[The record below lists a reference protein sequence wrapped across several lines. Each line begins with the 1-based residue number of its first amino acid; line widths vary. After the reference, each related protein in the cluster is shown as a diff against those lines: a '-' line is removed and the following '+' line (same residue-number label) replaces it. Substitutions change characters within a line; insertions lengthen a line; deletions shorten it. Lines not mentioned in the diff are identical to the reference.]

1 MAALICE
8 PLFPVL
14 QACRFVLPV
23 LVKIPTVAIEVFKY
37 HNQPILFLSGFLTKR
52 HTFRFHGLVVV
63 PEIITLQEQEHSAAA
78 LITNKAFLT
87 VTFIQHA
94 YRYRTQA
101 LLNRQ
106 EMCFWL

>member
-14 QACRFVLPV
+14 QACRFGLPV
-23 LVKIPTVAIEVFKY
+23 LVKIPTVAIEVFKN

-52 HTFRFHGLVVV
+52 HIFRSHGLVVV
-63 PEIITLQEQEHSAAA
+63 PEIIALQEHSAAA

-94 YRYRTQA
+94 
-101 LLNRQ
+101 
-106 EMCFWL
+106 